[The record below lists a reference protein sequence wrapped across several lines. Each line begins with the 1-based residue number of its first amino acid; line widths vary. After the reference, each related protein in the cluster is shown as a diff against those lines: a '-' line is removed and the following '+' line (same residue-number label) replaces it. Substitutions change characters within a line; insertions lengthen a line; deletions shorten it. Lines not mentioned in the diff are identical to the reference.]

1 MNHIYKQLYR
11 EKVIP
16 ALTEKFGYENPH
28 QLPKIVKIQVNR
40 GLGLAA
46 QNKTVLQKSVEEL
59 RVITGQQPIITRAK
73 KSIAGF
79 KIREEMELGLTV
91 TLRKEKMYSFLER
104 LINLVLPRVRDFRG
118 LDDNAFDRFGN
129 YNFGIIEQLVFPE
142 ISYNMIDQ
150 SRGYNISIV
159 TTAKTPAEGYA
170 LLDEFGF
177 PFKKSTQG

>member
-11 EKVIP
+11 EKIVP
-16 ALTEKFGYENPH
+16 TLTEKFGYKNPH
-28 QLPKIVKIQVNR
+28 QLPKIIKIQVNR

-46 QNKTVLQKSVEEL
+46 QNKTILQKSVEEL
-59 RVITGQQPIITRAK
+59 RVITGQQPIVTIAR

-118 LDDNAFDRFGN
+118 LDVNAFDQFGN
-129 YNFGIIEQLVFPE
+129 YNFGIVEQLVFPE
-142 ISYNMIDQ
+142 ISYNMVDQ
-150 SRGYNISIV
+150 TRGYNISIV
-159 TTAKTPAEGYA
+159 TTAKNPDEGYA
-170 LLDEFGF
+170 LLKEFGF
-177 PFKKSTQG
+177 PFKKLT

>member
-11 EKVIP
+11 EKIVP
-16 ALTEKFGYENPH
+16 TLTEKFGYKNPH
-28 QLPKIVKIQVNR
+28 QLPKIIKIQVNR

-46 QNKTVLQKSVEEL
+46 QNKTILQKSVEEL
-59 RVITGQQPIITRAK
+59 RVITGQQPIVTIAR

-118 LDDNAFDRFGN
+118 LDVKAFDQFGN
-129 YNFGIIEQLVFPE
+129 YNFGIVEQLVFPE
-142 ISYNMIDQ
+142 ISYNMVDQ
-150 SRGYNISIV
+150 TRGYNISIV
-159 TTAKTPAEGYA
+159 TTAKNPGEGYA
-170 LLDEFGF
+170 LLKEFGF
-177 PFKKSTQG
+177 PFKKLT

>member
-1 MNHIYKQLYR
+1 MTHPYKQLYS
-11 EKVIP
+11 EKITPV
-16 ALTEKFGYENPH
+16 LKEKFSYKNPH
-28 QLPKIVKIQVNR
+28 ELPKIVKIQVNR

-46 QNKTVLQKSVEEL
+46 QNKTVLQKSIQEL
-59 RVITGQQPIITRAK
+59 RLITGQQPIVTRAK

-79 KIREEMELGLTV
+79 KIREEMELGVTV

-118 LDDNAFDRFGN
+118 LDDKAFDRFGN

-142 ISYNMIDQ
+142 ISYNIIDQ

-159 TTAKTPAEGYA
+159 TTAKTPNEAYV
-170 LLDEFGF
+170 LLKEYGV
-177 PFKKSTQG
+177 PFKKSTQQ